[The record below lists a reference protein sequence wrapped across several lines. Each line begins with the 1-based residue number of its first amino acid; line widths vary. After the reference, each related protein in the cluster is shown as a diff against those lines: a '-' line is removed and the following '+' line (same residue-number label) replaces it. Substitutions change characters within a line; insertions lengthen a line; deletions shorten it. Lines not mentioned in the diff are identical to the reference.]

1 MFSTSLQDSLNRFRG
16 AMLEHCTTHALGF
29 LLVIATSSCFADP
42 ICGLNCVKKDD
53 CGRSV
58 DCVFCN
64 PINGFCSPN
73 PYSYY
78 YLPKQKNDTNTER
91 ENYTIAA
98 LVTVS
103 FVGVICC
110 VGIAIAI
117 SWQRR
122 RYAVARRSSLVVRTY
137 ATNRGPSSTSFATAV
152 ATPMYGATGPIAV
165 PVALDASY
173 GGVEV
178 ATAST
183 VPAGSSTVVVE
194 HAVPVVTAVY

>member
-53 CGRSV
+53 CGQSV

-78 YLPKQKNDTNTER
+78 YLPKQNNGTNTER

-122 RYAVARRSSLVVRTY
+122 RYATTRLSSVNVRPDL
-137 ATNRGPSSTSFATAV
+137 TNRGASSTSFATAV
-152 ATPMYGATGPIAV
+152 ATPMYGATGPVAV
-165 PVALDASY
+165 PVALDGSH
-173 GGVEV
+173 GGFEV
-178 ATAST
+178 ATALTLAAPADSNT
-183 VPAGSSTVVVE
+183 V
-194 HAVPVVTAVY
+194 AVPVVTAVY